1 MIFNLSERL
10 SIAHRFI
17 ADMRDKNTQQDRAKF
32 RRNMERIGEI
42 LAYELSQTL
51 TYTPVVVQTPLD
63 QLQMALPQQRIVLA
77 TILRAGL
84 PLQQGL
90 LHYFDQADCAFVSA
104 FRRHNADHSSFDIQL
119 DYVST
124 PRLES
129 SVLIVADPM
138 LATGATLILT
148 IEQMIARYGQPSALH
163 IVTAIA
169 SRAGL
174 DAVTGRFPMASV
186 WMGALDE
193 VLTPQAYISPGLG
206 DAGDLAF
213 GIKSA

>member
-1 MIFNLSERL
+1 MIFNLSDQS

-17 ADMRDKNTQQDRAKF
+17 ADMRNLHTQQDRAKF

-42 LAYELSQTL
+42 LAYELSRTL
-51 TYTPVVVQTPLD
+51 EYTPTLITTPLD
-63 QLQMALPQQRIVLA
+63 TLSVPLPQQRIVLA

-104 FRRHNADHSSFDIQL
+104 FRRHNEDHSAFDIQL

-148 IEQMIARYGQPSALH
+148 IEQLIARYGQPTALH

-174 DAVTGRFPMASV
+174 IAVTQQFPQASV

-193 VLTPQAYISPGLG
+193 VLTPRAYISPGLG

-213 GIKSA
+213 GVKSS